1 MPPPAAASVRTLFI
15 MFMMVIMV
23 IMFIIFIAAPAASR
37 VRTLTGPP
45 LLAAHICAGTAR
57 SGVLRGGGQLGPLS
71 LRPHVLVHRMRL
83 AARSLPG
90 TRSAA
95 QRACGRAQ
103 RLLVHPVHPTLRNTA
118 PTLAHQRLVRRKS
131 HHGDSG
137 YSQEPL
143 STHVAQAG
151 HALTK
156 CPVRPNAN
164 RRSFLRR
171 IPTEALRLLVCSGF
185 PYVFACFFALFS
197 FASDLPRTH
206 P

>member
-15 MFMMVIMV
+15 MFIM
-23 IMFIIFIAAPAASR
+23 FIAAPAASR

-95 QRACGRAQ
+95 EHSVLAAERNVCSCIRCT
-103 RLLVHPVHPTLRNTA
+103 LPLRNTA

-151 HALTK
+151 HALTN

-171 IPTEALRLLVCSGF
+171 IPTEALRLWVCWGF